1 MPPNHSQTPQSK
13 SSPST
18 NRKPSINETL
28 LQAPLQVVN
37 VGLDSFAD
45 DLAAQDV
52 PVARLDW
59 SPPRELDPKLVDLL
73 KKLGM

>member
-1 MPPNHSQTPQSK
+1 MPSNPPPSAPRKQSL
-13 SSPST
+13 
-18 NRKPSINETL
+18 RETL
-28 LQAPLQVVN
+28 LQAPLKIVN
-37 VGLDSFAD
+37 MGLDTFAD

-59 SPPRELDPKLVDLL
+59 SPPREMDAKLADLL

>member
-1 MPPNHSQTPQSK
+1 MPP
-13 SSPST
+13 SPPPSPPPRA
-18 NRKPSINETL
+18 NRKPSVLETL
-28 LQAPLQVVN
+28 LQTPLQVVN
-37 VGLDSFAD
+37 LGLDTFAD

-59 SPPRELDPKLVDLL
+59 SPPREMDAKLADLL

>member
-1 MPPNHSQTPQSK
+1 MPP
-13 SSPST
+13 SPSPSLSP
-18 NRKPSINETL
+18 NNVRKQSVRETL
-28 LQAPLQVVN
+28 LEAPLKVVN
-37 VGLDSFAD
+37 MGLDTFAD

-59 SPPRELDPKLVDLL
+59 SPPREMDAKLADLL